1 MDRRVSLA
9 FAPLSNRSNRLIV
22 FNHLLALCT
31 TEERTIIVLV
41 GLPARGKTYMS
52 RKLTRY
58 LNWIGINTR
67 GNFSKVYYPL
77 FSVQCR

>member
-1 MDRRVSLA
+1 MASHRRISLM
-9 FAPLSNRSNRLIV
+9 FAPLSNRSRFDIT
-22 FNHLLALCT
+22 FMQPLALCT
-31 TEERTIIVLV
+31 ADDRTIIVLV

-67 GNFSKVYYPL
+67 GMN
-77 FSVQCR
+77 VQSFVHL